1 LAKSSIFRLNVA
13 KKEYGAR
20 PYMSHVLVVDDDTNT
35 REALAALA
43 EAEGF
48 TTAQAGS
55 VAEARIQLVRQRPD
69 VVMMD
74 LRLPDGSGIDLFE
87 DLEDRASIETILITG
102 HASVESAVDALRL
115 GASDYLTKPVNVQRL
130 KSVLGRVPRTGES
143 RAEIGGLRDELRRL
157 GRFGRLVGQSP
168 PMLEVYDK
176 IARVA
181 PTEATVLLLGE
192 SGTGKEIVARTI
204 HDLSRRRKQPFLA
217 INCGAISPNLIE
229 NEMFGHERGSYTGA
243 DRQHKGYF
251 EQADGGTLFL
261 DEITEMPLELQVRL
275 LRVLETGQLMRIG
288 TARAI
293 DTDVRI
299 IAATNRD
306 AREAVRAGKLRE
318 DLFHRLNV
326 FPLAMAPL
334 RERGDDI
341 EHIAMHFLDEMNQ
354 ACGTRKKFAPGALA
368 RMRQYPWP
376 GNVREL
382 KNYIHRVFIMAGEE
396 GLEGPSPETEPMS
409 SIRTVSSNP
418 STPAITVPLGTPLS
432 VAARELILSTL
443 EHCGGERKRTAEMLG
458 ICTKTLY
465 NRLRE
470 YGIREERV
478 GLADVSRPERAGLGD
493 VSRAP

>member
-1 LAKSSIFRLNVA
+1 
-13 KKEYGAR
+13 
-20 PYMSHVLVVDDDTNT
+20 MSHALIVDDDTNT
-35 REALAALA
+35 REALTAIAA
-43 EAEGF
+43 AEGF
-48 TTAQAGS
+48 TTAAAGS
-55 VAEARIQLVRQRPD
+55 VAEARMHLVRQRPD
-69 VVMMD
+69 VVLMD

-87 DLEDRASIETILITG
+87 DLEDPSTIETILITG

-130 KSVLGRVPRTGES
+130 KAVLSRVPKSGEL
-143 RAEIGGLRDELRRL
+143 RAEIGALRDELRRL
-157 GRFGRLVGQSP
+157 GRFGRLVGRSSAMQ
-168 PMLEVYDK
+168 EVYDR

-181 PTEATVLLLGE
+181 PTEATVLLMGE

-204 HDLSRRRKQPFLA
+204 HELSRRRKHAFLA
-217 INCGAISPNLIE
+217 INCGAISASLIE

-261 DEITEMPLELQVRL
+261 DEITEMPMELQVRL
-275 LRVLETGQLMRIG
+275 LRVLETGTLMRIG
-288 TARAI
+288 TSHTI
-293 DTDVRI
+293 ETDVRI

-306 AREAVRAGKLRE
+306 PREAVQAGKLRE

-326 FPLAMAPL
+326 FPLEIAPL
-334 RERGDDI
+334 RSRSDDI
-341 EHIAMHFLDEMNQ
+341 EPIASHFLAEMNE
-354 ACGTRKKFAPGALA
+354 ACGTRKRFAPGALA
-368 RMRQYPWP
+368 LMKQYPWP

-382 KNYIHRVFIMAGEE
+382 KNYIHRVFIMAGDE
-396 GLEGPSPETEPMS
+396 GLEGPTMETEQATMRAIS
-409 SIRTVSSNP
+409 STSSAP
-418 STPAITVPLGTPLS
+418 SASAAPAITVPLGTPLS
-432 VAARELILSTL
+432 VAARELILQTL

-470 YGIREERV
+470 YGIREEQ
-478 GLADVSRPERAGLGD
+478 RARLGD

>member
-1 LAKSSIFRLNVA
+1 M
-13 KKEYGAR
+13 
-20 PYMSHVLVVDDDTNT
+20 PHVLIVDDDANT
-35 REALAALA
+35 REALIALA
-43 EAEGF
+43 KAEGF
-48 TTAQAGS
+48 TSAAAGS

-69 VVMMD
+69 VVLMD
-74 LRLPDGSGIDLFE
+74 LRLPDGSGMDLFD
-87 DLEDRASIETILITG
+87 DLEDRSSIETILITG
-102 HASVESAVDALRL
+102 HASVESAVEALRL
-115 GASDYLTKPVNVQRL
+115 GASDYLTKPVNLQRL
-130 KSVLGRVPRTGES
+130 KAVLHRVPKSGQL
-143 RAEIGGLRDELRRL
+143 RAEIGELRDELRRL
-157 GRFGRLVGQSP
+157 GRFGRLVGRSV
-168 PMLEVYDK
+168 PMQRVYDQ

-181 PTEATVLLLGE
+181 PTEATVLLMGE
-192 SGTGKEIVARTI
+192 SGTGKEIVARTV

-261 DEITEMPLELQVRL
+261 DEVTEMPMELQVRL

-288 TARAI
+288 TARAV

-306 AREAVRAGKLRE
+306 PREAVKAGKLRE
-318 DLFHRLNV
+318 DLYHRLNV
-326 FPLAMAPL
+326 FPLLLAPL
-334 RERGDDI
+334 RERTDDI
-341 EHIAMHFLDEMNQ
+341 ELIANHFLAEMNE
-354 ACGTRKKFAPGALA
+354 ACGTRKQFAPGAIA
-368 RMRQYPWP
+368 RMRQQNWP

-396 GLEGPSPETEPMS
+396 GLQGPSPESESM
-409 SIRTVSSNP
+409 SIRMNPSSD

-432 VAARELILSTL
+432 VAARELILQTL

-478 GLADVSRPERAGLGD
+478 ATNGAAPQSMMGEV
-493 VSRAP
+493 RAP

>member
-1 LAKSSIFRLNVA
+1 M
-13 KKEYGAR
+13 
-20 PYMSHVLVVDDDTNT
+20 PHVLIVDDDANT

-43 EAEGF
+43 EQEGF
-48 TTAQAGS
+48 TTAVAGS

-74 LRLPDGSGIDLFE
+74 LRLPDGSGIDLFG
-87 DLEDRASIETILITG
+87 DLEDRSSIETILITG
-102 HASVESAVDALRL
+102 HASVESAVEALRL
-115 GASDYLTKPVNVQRL
+115 GASDYLTKPVNYQRL
-130 KSVLGRVPRTGES
+130 KAVLSRVPKSGEL
-143 RAEIGGLRDELRRL
+143 RAEIGALRDELRRL
-157 GRFGRLVGQSP
+157 GRFGRLVGRSP
-168 PMLEVYDK
+168 AMQDVYDK

-181 PTEATVLLLGE
+181 PTEATVFLMGE

-204 HDLSRRRKQPFLA
+204 HELSRRRKHPFLA

-251 EQADGGTLFL
+251 EQSDGGTLFL

-275 LRVLETGQLMRIG
+275 LRVLETGTLMRIG
-288 TARAI
+288 TSRTVE
-293 DTDVRI
+293 TDVRI

-306 AREAVRAGKLRE
+306 PREAVRAGKLRE
-318 DLFHRLNV
+318 DLYHRLNV
-326 FPLAMAPL
+326 FPLEMAPL
-334 RERGDDI
+334 RERGEDI
-341 EHIAMHFLDEMNQ
+341 ELIANHFLEEMNQ
-354 ACGTRKKFAPGALA
+354 ACGTRKMFAPGAIA
-368 RMRQYPWP
+368 RMKQHPWQ

-382 KNYIHRVFIMAGEE
+382 KNYIHRIFIMAGDE
-396 GLEGPSPETEPMS
+396 GLEGPLPDSEHTTMRNTMSPSLS
-409 SIRTVSSNP
+409 SVPPSSGP
-418 STPAITVPLGTPLS
+418 VITVPLGTPLS

-470 YGIREERV
+470 YGIREEQTRS
-478 GLADVSRPERAGLGD
+478 AIMGD
-493 VSRAP
+493 HSQVT

>member
-1 LAKSSIFRLNVA
+1 
-13 KKEYGAR
+13 
-20 PYMSHVLVVDDDTNT
+20 MSHVLIVDDDANT

-43 EAEGF
+43 AQEGF
-48 TTAQAGS
+48 TTAVAGS
-55 VAEARIQLVRQRPD
+55 IAEARIQLVRQRPD
-69 VVMMD
+69 VVLVD

-87 DLEDRASIETILITG
+87 DLEDRSSIETILITG
-102 HASVESAVDALRL
+102 HASVESAVEALRL
-115 GASDYLTKPVNVQRL
+115 GASDYLTKPVNLQRL
-130 KSVLGRVPRTGES
+130 KAMLSRVPRSGEL
-143 RAEIGGLRDELRRL
+143 RAEIGQLRDELRRL
-157 GRFGRLVGQSP
+157 GRFGRLVGRSP
-168 PMLEVYDK
+168 AMQEVYDK

-181 PTEATVLLLGE
+181 PTEATVLLMGE

-204 HDLSRRRKQPFLA
+204 HELSRRRKRPFLA

-275 LRVLETGQLMRIG
+275 LRVLETGTLMRVG
-288 TARAI
+288 TSRSI
-293 DTDVRI
+293 ETDVRI

-306 AREAVRAGKLRE
+306 PREAVRAGKLRE
-318 DLFHRLNV
+318 DLYHRLNV
-326 FPLAMAPL
+326 FPLVMAPL

-341 EHIAMHFLDEMNQ
+341 ELIADHFLEEMNE
-354 ACGTRKKFAPGALA
+354 ACGTRKHFAPGAVA
-368 RMRQYPWP
+368 RMKQHPWP

-382 KNYIHRVFIMAGEE
+382 KNYIHRVFIMAGDE
-396 GLEGPSPETEPMS
+396 GLPGPDPVGES
-409 SIRTVSSNP
+409 SLARSNGSAAP
-418 STPAITVPLGTPLS
+418 TPAAANGTPVITVPLGTPLS

-443 EHCGGERKRTAEMLG
+443 QHCGGERKRTAEMLG

-470 YGIREERV
+470 YGIRE
-478 GLADVSRPERAGLGD
+478 DP
-493 VSRAP
+493 SRAMGDQTRAS

>member
-1 LAKSSIFRLNVA
+1 
-13 KKEYGAR
+13 
-20 PYMSHVLVVDDDTNT
+20 MSHVLVVDDDANT
-35 REALAALA
+35 REALVAFAQ
-43 EAEGF
+43 AEGF
-48 TTAQAGS
+48 TTAGAGS
-55 VAEARIQLVRQRPD
+55 VEEARIHLVRQRPD
-69 VVMMD
+69 VVLMD
-74 LRLPDGSGIDLFE
+74 LRLPDGSGIDLFN
-87 DLEDRASIETILITG
+87 DLEDPASIETILITG
-102 HASVESAVDALRL
+102 HASIETAVEALRL
-115 GASDYLTKPVNVQRL
+115 GASDYLTKPVNLQRL
-130 KSVLGRVPRTGES
+130 KSVLGRVPKSGEL
-143 RAEIGGLRDELRRL
+143 RAEIGQLRDELRRL
-157 GRFGRLVGQSP
+157 GRFGRLVGRSA
-168 PMLEVYDK
+168 PMQEVYDK

-204 HDLSRRRKQPFLA
+204 HELSRRRKQPFLA

-288 TARAI
+288 TARAV

-299 IAATNRD
+299 IAASNRD
-306 AREAVRAGKLRE
+306 PHEAVRIGKLRE
-318 DLFHRLNV
+318 DLYHRLNV

-334 RERGDDI
+334 RDRGDDI
-341 EHIAMHFLDEMNQ
+341 EPIANYFLDEMNE

-368 RMRQYPWP
+368 RMKQYRWP

-396 GLEGPSPETEPMS
+396 GLEGPSPETQPMQ
-409 SIRTVSSNP
+409 IRSNSHANP
-418 STPAITVPLGTPLS
+418 HAPVITVPLGTPLS

-443 EHCGGERKRTAEMLG
+443 NHCGGERKRTAEMLG

-470 YGIREERV
+470 YGIREEQ
-478 GLADVSRPERAGLGD
+478 RAGFGD
-493 VSRAP
+493 ASQAP

>member
-1 LAKSSIFRLNVA
+1 
-13 KKEYGAR
+13 
-20 PYMSHVLVVDDDTNT
+20 MSHVLIVDDDANT

-43 EAEGF
+43 QAEGF
-48 TTAQAGS
+48 TTAAAGS

-69 VVMMD
+69 VVLMD
-74 LRLPDGSGIDLFE
+74 LRLPDGSGMDLFE
-87 DLEDRASIETILITG
+87 DLEDRSTIETILITG
-102 HASVESAVDALRL
+102 HASVESAVEALRM
-115 GASDYLTKPVNVQRL
+115 GASDYLTKPVNLQRL
-130 KSVLGRVPRTGES
+130 KAVLSRVPKSGEL
-143 RAEIGGLRDELRRL
+143 RAEIGHLRDELRRL
-157 GRFGRLVGQSP
+157 GRFGRLVGRSP
-168 PMLEVYDK
+168 AMQEVYDK

-204 HDLSRRRKQPFLA
+204 HDLSRRRKHPFLA

-251 EQADGGTLFL
+251 EQAHGGTLFL

-275 LRVLETGQLMRIG
+275 LRVLETGSLMRIG
-288 TARAI
+288 TSRAI
-293 DTDVRI
+293 ETDVRI

-306 AREAVRAGKLRE
+306 PREAVRAGKLRE
-318 DLFHRLNV
+318 DLYHRLNV
-326 FPLAMAPL
+326 FPLEIAPL
-334 RERGDDI
+334 RARAGDI
-341 EHIAMHFLDEMNQ
+341 ELIALHFLEELNE
-354 ACGTRKKFAPGALA
+354 ACGTRKKFAPGAVA
-368 RMRQYPWP
+368 RMRQFGWP

-396 GLEGPSPETEPMS
+396 GLEGPAHEAAESMPV
-409 SIRTVSSNP
+409 RANHA
-418 STPAITVPLGTPLS
+418 PAITVPLGTPLS

-470 YGIREERV
+470 YGVREEHRQSMD
-478 GLADVSRPERAGLGD
+478 AT
-493 VSRAP
+493 RAP